1 MIPNKFKDIE
11 YEFGDE
17 YLETIIKNYD
27 PNANPGNSLVIIGE
41 NSFKKWD
48 IPIEA
53 CLFYGDTISIF
64 KYIVFVN
71 VKYKQL
77 NIRLTVNLT
86 HGIRKLKMK
95 IEDQLKVYFEFA
107 TLKFENKLLEDE
119 SKSLIN
125 YGLTEESTII
135 VCDYKIKGIYN
146 FY

>member
-86 HGIRKLKMK
+86 HGIK
-95 IEDQLKVYFEFA
+95 Q
-107 TLKFENKLLEDE
+107 
-119 SKSLIN
+119 
-125 YGLTEESTII
+125 
-135 VCDYKIKGIYN
+135 
-146 FY
+146 